1 MFDNYDRP
9 VISMRISI
17 TPRCNL
23 NCIYCH
29 HEGIKS
35 GSKYE
40 MTPDEIVRISELCA
54 GYGVRKIKITGGEPL
69 LRKDVTEIVHGISK
83 IEGIEDVSM
92 TTNGTLLE
100 DLAGDLKTAGLNR
113 INVSLDTLR
122 PDVFSMISRGGKLDT
137 VLGGLKRAAEV
148 GLMPVKLNMVVMNGV
163 NEDEIQSILKRY
175 PKGDFVIQLIEL
187 MDAEHDREFFSKYF
201 YDLDG
206 VEKGFAERA
215 DDVYVRKLMQGR
227 RKYMLNGSEVEV
239 IKPMHNTEF
248 CARCTRIRVTADGK
262 FKPCLMRSDNLVDFL
277 TPMRDG
283 ADDGELNSLF
293 REAVLRRKPYFRD
306 G

>member
-1 MFDNYDRP
+1 MLDSYNRP

-29 HEGIKS
+29 HEGITGS
-35 GSKYE
+35 SKYE
-40 MTPDEIVRISELCA
+40 MTPEEIVRICA
-54 GYGVRKIKITGGEPL
+54 LSARHGVRKIKITGGEPL
-69 LRKDVTEIVHGISK
+69 LREDVIEIVDGISK

-100 DLAGDLKTAGLNR
+100 DLAGELKAAGLNR

-122 PDVFSMISRGGKLDT
+122 PDVFSMISRGGELDT
-137 VLGGLKRAAEV
+137 VLRGLNRAAEV
-148 GLMPVKLNMVVMNGV
+148 GLMPVKLNMVVMNGI
-163 NEDEIQSILKRY
+163 NDDEIESILKRY
-175 PKGDFVIQLIEL
+175 PKGGFVIQLIEL
-187 MDAEHDREFFSKYF
+187 MDAEHDSEFFSKYF
-201 YDLDG
+201 YDLDE
-206 VEKGFAERA
+206 VEKGFEEQA
-215 DDVYVRKLMQGR
+215 DDVYVRKFMQGR
-227 RKYMLNGSEVEV
+227 RKYVLNGSEVEI

-277 TPMRDG
+277 TPMRNG
-283 ADDGELNSLF
+283 ADDSELDRLF
-293 REAVLRRKPYFRD
+293 REAVSRRKPYFRD